1 MAHRDR
7 GVADGGGVAA
17 HRCRSFVHRGAGPG
31 GDDLLD
37 RAAPVWRRCRT
48 HGGTDRRDDG
58 RRVRDGALGGARHD
72 AFVGHRRRHGGVR
85 PGRARW
91 SPERL
96 ARLLRSCGSRVLG
109 QGPRRASAARRRGRL
124 PARDLRLAG
133 RDAHAIDGRRR
144 DARSP
149 GRALVG
155 SRGPRRAGAVP
166 TGRGVGRYDARLQ
179 PDARADLEAFRRA
192 LRNRRDDPASVV
204 PLASL
209 RNAVGGSTL
218 EDSDRGGG
226 AIGARLGDHRLP
238 RRRRVVPAAMALLS
252 AALCAGLLAR
262 RGLARV
268 PSNLESD
275 GDRRRRL
282 GRDRR
287 VVGDR

>member
-1 MAHRDR
+1 
-7 GVADGGGVAA
+7 
-17 HRCRSFVHRGAGPG
+17 
-31 GDDLLD
+31 
-37 RAAPVWRRCRT
+37 
-48 HGGTDRRDDG
+48 
-58 RRVRDGALGGARHD
+58 
-72 AFVGHRRRHGGVR
+72 
-85 PGRARW
+85 
-91 SPERL
+91 
-96 ARLLRSCGSRVLG
+96 
-109 QGPRRASAARRRGRL
+109 
-124 PARDLRLAG
+124 
-133 RDAHAIDGRRR
+133 
-144 DARSP
+144 
-149 GRALVG
+149 
-155 SRGPRRAGAVP
+155 
-166 TGRGVGRYDARLQ
+166 DARLT
-179 PDARADLEAFRRA
+179 PGGGGELGAFPRG
-192 LRNRRDDPASVV
+192 LRDPRDDPASVV

-287 VVGDR
+287 VIGNR